1 MKRIPIDMYDDI
13 PSEMR
18 MYLKHYGWHFNK
30 KAYEYACKGMR
41 RMNAQTNRMEKVE
54 PYTKEQ
60 VDELLKKHNVTLQNN
75 VGYDYVFVAMMC
87 KADFLRSSVTDEQH
101 LALYVKDVVDDVDAG
116 DGEIMRKWH
125 ASMDARGDIVD
136 WDEIV

>member
-1 MKRIPIDMYDDI
+1 MRRIPIDLYDDI

-18 MYLKHYGWHFNK
+18 TYLRHYGWHFNK
-30 KAYEYACKGMR
+30 KAYEYACESMR
-41 RMNAQTNRMEKVE
+41 RRNAQTGRMERVE

-60 VDELLKKHNVTLQNN
+60 VDELLKKYNITLENN
-75 VGYDYVFVAMMC
+75 VGYDYVFVAQMC
-87 KADFLRSSVTDEQH
+87 KADYLKSSVADEQH
-101 LALYVKDVVDDVDAG
+101 LALYVKDVVDDADAG

-125 ASMDARGDIVD
+125 AAMDARGEIVE